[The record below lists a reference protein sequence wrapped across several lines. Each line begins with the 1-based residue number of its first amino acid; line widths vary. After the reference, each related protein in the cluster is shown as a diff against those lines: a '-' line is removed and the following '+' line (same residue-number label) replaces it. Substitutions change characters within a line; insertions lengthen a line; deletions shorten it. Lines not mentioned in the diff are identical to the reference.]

1 MMEEF
6 QSLGFK
12 DMHPMQVEALMEVVG
27 AAMCLAAE
35 VGPEALQ
42 ETEDAVDAMVK
53 LFGGNGVVTTYEI
66 Y

>member
-1 MMEEF
+1 MEDF
-6 QSLGFK
+6 KSLGFK
-12 DMHPMQVEALMEVVG
+12 DMHPMQIEALMEVVA

-53 LFGGNGVVTTYEI
+53 IFGGNGVVTTYEL